1 MKKIKSLI
9 FIFLGLISL
18 VMGIVGIILPILP
31 TVPFL
36 LLTSF
41 FFAKGSEKFN
51 RWFLST
57 KIYQKHLDGFVK
69 NKVMTIKSEL
79 LLLSLVSLMLFS
91 SMWLIDKLIV
101 SIVLTILIVIKY
113 LYFIFS
119 IKTVSK
125 KEYLKIKSLEKEVI
139 R

>member
-18 VMGIVGIILPILP
+18 GMGIVGIILPILP

>member
-18 VMGIVGIILPILP
+18 GMGIVGIILPILP

-57 KIYQKHLDGFVK
+57 KIHQKHLDGFVK